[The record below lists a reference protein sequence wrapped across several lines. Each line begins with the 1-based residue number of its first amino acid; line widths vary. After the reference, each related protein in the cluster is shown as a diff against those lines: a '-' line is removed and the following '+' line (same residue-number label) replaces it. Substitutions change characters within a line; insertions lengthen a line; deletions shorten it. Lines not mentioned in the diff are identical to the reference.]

1 MGGGGEEGGWSLTPS
16 HCREGAGGGV
26 AGSPGLAL
34 SLEPSL
40 CSADSTPLS
49 LPLPITNWETEVGRS
64 PQKRWAGGF
73 LQQGRACPLLASLG
87 MGLPTPLRAGQALNQ
102 ACGCTGR
109 RCSEQRPHSAA
120 PTGRESGPSRG
131 HSLSLPEHRPASPAQ
146 GGSLGPFSP
155 RLSPARAALPLGH
168 QVAPSQGAQ
177 ESLTGEGLST
187 CRPSRQHAPP
197 PKVQVG
203 LPPVWQESQLF
214 EPLER

>member
-1 MGGGGEEGGWSLTPS
+1 M
-16 HCREGAGGGV
+16 A
-26 AGSPGLAL
+26 
-34 SLEPSL
+34 
-40 CSADSTPLS
+40 
-49 LPLPITNWETEVGRS
+49 
-64 PQKRWAGGF
+64 
-73 LQQGRACPLLASLG
+73 
-87 MGLPTPLRAGQALNQ
+87 
-102 ACGCTGR
+102 
-109 RCSEQRPHSAA
+109 PH
-120 PTGRESGPSRG
+120 RG

-214 EPLER
+214 EPLERRPPRTGRARIRGCAPPPKCGWPSPSSPQVSRALGSDSQVQMKFLPPSALLRGGQAEVGAWWGASSPQHPPRVHGPGPGSISERL